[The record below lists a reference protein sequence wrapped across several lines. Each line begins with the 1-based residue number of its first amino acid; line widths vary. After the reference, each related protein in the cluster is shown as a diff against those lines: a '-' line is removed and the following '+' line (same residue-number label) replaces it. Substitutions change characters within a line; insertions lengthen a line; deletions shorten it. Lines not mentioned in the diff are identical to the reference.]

1 MMNKIIFIY
10 FALVIVVSA
19 ILTITR
25 RNPMHSIMFM
35 LLLFFHIAGVFV
47 LLHAEFLAAVQL
59 IVYAGAILILYLFV
73 VMLLNVDKESS
84 AARANRF
91 WPWMIAF
98 GLLLAGEIML
108 LISRGAFPAET
119 GQSMSLAGT
128 GVKELGIVL
137 YQKYLI
143 PFEIASVILLV
154 GLVGAVMLAK
164 KKRVIKSLKGRI
176 RSLRSSKSLK
186 SLKSLPN
193 S

>member
-1 MMNKIIFIY
+1 MMNKIIFLY
-10 FALVIVVSA
+10 FALVIIVSA
-19 ILTITR
+19 LLTITR
-25 RNPMHSIMFM
+25 RNPVHSIMFM

-47 LLHAEFLAAVQL
+47 LLHAEFIAAVQL

-98 GLLLAGEIML
+98 GVLIAGEIML
-108 LISRGAFPAET
+108 LISRGSFPIEADPPIW
-119 GQSMSLAGT
+119 LAGT

-137 YQKYLI
+137 YQKYLV

-164 KKRVIKSLKGRI
+164 KNVKE
-176 RSLRSSKSLK
+176 
-186 SLKSLPN
+186 
-193 S
+193 

>member
-1 MMNKIIFIY
+1 MMNKIIFAY
-10 FALVIVVSA
+10 FALVILVSA
-19 ILTITR
+19 LLTITR
-25 RNPMHSIMFM
+25 RNPVHSVMFM

-73 VMLLNVDKESS
+73 VMLLNVDKETS

-91 WPWMIAF
+91 WPWIIAF
-98 GLLLAGEIML
+98 GLVIAGEIAL
-108 LISRGAFPAET
+108 LIARGSFPADT
-119 GQSMSLAGT
+119 GQSMWPADT
-128 GVKELGIVL
+128 GVRELGIVL

-164 KKRVIKSLKGRI
+164 KNVKE
-176 RSLRSSKSLK
+176 
-186 SLKSLPN
+186 
-193 S
+193 

>member
-1 MMNKIIFIY
+1 MMNKLIFIY
-10 FALVIVVSA
+10 FAVVILTSA

-25 RNPMHSIMFM
+25 RNPVHSIMFM

-47 LLHAEFLAAVQL
+47 LLNAEFLAAVQL

-73 VMLLNVDKESS
+73 VMLLNVDRESS

-91 WPWMIAF
+91 WPWMAAF
-98 GLLLAGEIML
+98 GIAIAGELVL
-108 LISRGAFPAET
+108 LISRGTFPAEAA
-119 GQSMSLAGT
+119 QPMLPADT

-137 YQKYLI
+137 YQKYLV

-164 KKRVIKSLKGRI
+164 KDVKE
-176 RSLRSSKSLK
+176 
-186 SLKSLPN
+186 
-193 S
+193 